1 MSARQTRNQDL
12 ALVGSTATL
21 TASPA
26 DANALADGE
35 IRLFTADGVVIDN
48 TNDVLGMDFR
58 IAVGG
63 ANGKASFVSELING
77 TKLTTTQALNVNAPV
92 AEVLENQ
99 FIGYNGTS
107 GSIDAIDN
115 NLYMVQVYIED
126 YLTSSHDGRYIK
138 HFQYKSDSSAT
149 QAEIAIGLAGSA
161 INNFNREAKNASGDP
176 MMIFKALCND
186 ALAAAFDFDET
197 VSVTKGSKVIV
208 NADAT
213 PTYNTGTAIAVG
225 DFIRI
230 GAAAAS
236 AVALDSDVYEVVA
249 VSGADIT
256 LDRPVQVATGDRVT
270 GSSYTQVITAAAGAA
285 ANWGINASGTTKD
298 HVTGKEF
305 YNVIRFNLNAKD
317 FGNTTTP
324 AKTAAVKGEG
334 DARAVI
340 DHEWFAAGN
349 RGEYFRMGEP
359 AIHTFVSKADKVTPL
374 TYNITRITY
383 ADAHLVGFQDNVS
396 PKSITL
402 YTPTTGAEYMNDNN
416 DGAWVMLQTI
426 SGLSGLDIS

>member
-12 ALVGSTATL
+12 ALVGSTASL

-92 AEVLENQ
+92 AEVLENH
-99 FIGYNGTS
+99 
-107 GSIDAIDN
+107 N

-256 LDRPVQVATGDRVT
+256 LDRPVQVATGD
-270 GSSYTQVITAAAGAA
+270 AA

-402 YTPTTGAEYMNDNN
+402 YTPTTGATYMNDNT